1 MKKSS
6 EVAGYAVTGTPVARP
21 LTLLFSVTFFALSF
35 GCIQCLH
42 VARFHLNATC
52 CLLFGLMMEGRS
64 HRVISLFS
72 REINSSGIPL
82 RIPLRTRLRR
92 CLGGDGCGSFRHQ
105 HRRRAV
111 VVIYMARSFS
121 SLPLILP
128 PLSPPLTSY
137 LPPPHRLTFLFFF
150 PSVLSSSISCTFFFT
165 PRSFRLRQPFPIPR
179 RSPLLL
185 LFLSVCTSFTFPCT
199 FHSSLFPY
207 LFCFF
212 LFPPFRFPLSSFS
225 PSLFPPSPLPHTFP
239 PPPASPSPFQSRAA
253 CGCTEGIVP
262 RERWKEEK
270 IILLRIHDVSSWW

>member
-72 REINSSGIPL
+72 REINSSGFPL

-212 LFPPFRFPLSSFS
+212 FSLPSGSLFPLFLPHSFPLLPFLTLFPLPRFPL
-225 PSLFPPSPLPHTFP
+225 PLPITRRLWVH
-239 PPPASPSPFQSRAA
+239 
-253 CGCTEGIVP
+253 
-262 RERWKEEK
+262 
-270 IILLRIHDVSSWW
+270 